1 MKKSNMRSN
10 LIPII
15 SNLVFENSKLH
26 KYLAIAYEL
35 PREVRD
41 CSFWK

>member
-1 MKKSNMRSN
+1 MEKSDIQSN

-15 SNLVFENSKLH
+15 SNLAFENGKLH
-26 KYLAIAYEL
+26 EYLAIAYKL
-35 PREVRD
+35 LREVRD